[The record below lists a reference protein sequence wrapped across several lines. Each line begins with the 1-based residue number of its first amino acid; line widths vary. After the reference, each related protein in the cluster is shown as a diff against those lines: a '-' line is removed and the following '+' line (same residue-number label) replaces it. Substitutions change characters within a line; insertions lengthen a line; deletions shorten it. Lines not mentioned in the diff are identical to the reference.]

1 MRVEFWFG
9 EDSLCESGIPWGAVV
24 GFMSCDFSA
33 GTFQG
38 DIVRGGKLSIECQ
51 PYDTI
56 AVGQGGREGIDSA
69 AIYTV
74 GEDGSLKEVTETA
87 KRRSARAALSR
98 TWSWNGLPGAANF
111 DKNTKKRAMWRM
123 CK

>member
-9 EDSLCESGIPWGAVV
+9 GDGLRESGIPWGAVV
-24 GFMSCDFSA
+24 GFMSCDFSV

-38 DIVRGGKLSIECQ
+38 DIVKGGKLSIECR

-56 AVGQGGREGIDSA
+56 AVGQGGREGINSA
-69 AIYTV
+69 AIYIV
-74 GEDGSLKEVTETA
+74 EEDGSLKEVTETA
-87 KRRSARAALSR
+87 RRRSAQAALSR
-98 TWSWNGLPGAANF
+98 TWGWDGLPGVANF
-111 DKNTKKRAMWRM
+111 DKNTKKRAMRRM